1 MDKIESKLI
10 KAASE
15 LLECVQNPDLTREE
29 LCRILSLQTF
39 RDLGSESAFIGEITQ
54 KGTLA
59 VTHAFGIQ
67 AREIESWKEIPLTS
81 ETPISVSISENKP
94 VWLDLAQD
102 KYELFPAMKKFRGHG
117 INATLILIPVR
128 KFGIPLGAIGLF
140 SRYEVEETFF
150 LDIFFE
156 LVAGIISSSL
166 NASSSFVT
174 SLPTLKPRT
183 SIHEILSTREENILE
198 MLGRSKTNAQIAN
211 DLGLDDSVVRQDTIH
226 IYRKLGINSR
236 SEAKAFYKKNLAK
249 QKELKT

>member
-1 MDKIESKLI
+1 MKL
-10 KAASE
+10 
-15 LLECVQNPDLTREE
+15 
-29 LCRILSLQTF
+29 
-39 RDLGSESAFIGEITQ
+39 
-54 KGTLA
+54 
-59 VTHAFGIQ
+59 
-67 AREIESWKEIPLTS
+67 
-81 ETPISVSISENKP
+81 
-94 VWLDLAQD
+94 
-102 KYELFPAMKKFRGHG
+102 
-117 INATLILIPVR
+117 R
-128 KFGIPLGAIGLF
+128 KL
-140 SRYEVEETFF
+140 FF
-150 LDIFFE
+150 LIFFFK